1 MGVAISER
9 EIARMQAVQNRY
21 FPDLADVHR
30 PLTTQ
35 NLAGAVAKGDSI
47 VYSQVP
53 CQVSE
58 RVLRQLTE
66 KITGGRLESGIRW
79 VVVFPTFLRD
89 SAGVLSAL
97 QLTNDDV
104 LVITE
109 HRSGKT
115 MTLQV
120 NGVQVTESWETA
132 MTVECQLIA

>member
-1 MGVAISER
+1 MGVAIFER
-9 EIARMQAVQNRY
+9 VIARMQAVQNRY
-21 FPDLADVHR
+21 FPDLADAHR

-66 KITGGRLESGIRW
+66 KISGGRLESGIRW
-79 VVVFPTFLRD
+79 VVVFPTYLPGTLVPLR
-89 SAGVLSAL
+89 LI
-97 QLTNDDV
+97 NDDV

>member
-1 MGVAISER
+1 MGVAIFER
-9 EIARMQAVQNRY
+9 VIARMQAVQNRY

-79 VVVFPTFLRD
+79 VVVLPTFLP
-89 SAGVLSAL
+89 GTLIPIQLS
-97 QLTNDDV
+97 NDDV
-104 LVITE
+104 LFITE

-132 MTVECQLIA
+132 MTVECQLVA

>member
-1 MGVAISER
+1 VGVAISER

-58 RVLRQLTE
+58 RVLRQHELEHVGATAAVLGRHVE
-66 KITGGRLESGIRW
+66 VHQAELVRMRDELRRVPLLGRLWTKVEDPMIRGGHDDLASYYL
-79 VVVFPTFLRD
+79 VVAR
-89 SAGVLSAL
+89 
-97 QLTNDDV
+97 
-104 LVITE
+104 
-109 HRSGKT
+109 R
-115 MTLQV
+115 
-120 NGVQVTESWETA
+120 
-132 MTVECQLIA
+132 